1 MRWQSCYKAVDKCS
15 QLQPFSF
22 TYLIPGTLRSFLR
35 PGLACGVCS
44 PGVVWVQV
52 GVFLCS
58 ARNNLLCDTLQG
70 PRFVAACVQVGCF
83 KMLHQRKLF
92 SADSMDNKESELLWC
107 FCTMVWTSTWGGLV
121 LCVRKLLFNSQHSEG
136 LLTQR
141 PGGKWLN
148 LAFTRDIFD
157 EISQFPINFFP
168 SFHGGMEWEKQ
179 KWGIRLKEQEI
190 F

>member
-1 MRWQSCYKAVDKCS
+1 MAELLQSSRQVQS
-15 QLQPFSF
+15 LQPFPF
-22 TYLIPGTLRSFLR
+22 TYLNPGTFKSLLRRS
-35 PGLACGVCS
+35 LARGVCS
-44 PGVVWVQV
+44 PGIVWVQI

-70 PRFVAACVQVGCF
+70 LGFVAACVQVGCF
-83 KMLHQRKLF
+83 KVLHQRKF
-92 SADSMDNKESELLWC
+92 FNADSMDSRKVNSLWC

-121 LCVRKLLFNSQHSEG
+121 LCVRQLLLNAQYSVR

-157 EISQFPINFFP
+157 EVSQFPINFFFFP
-168 SFHGGMEWEKQ
+168 GWDRMGK
-179 KWGIRLKEQEI
+179 KRVRN
-190 F
+190 